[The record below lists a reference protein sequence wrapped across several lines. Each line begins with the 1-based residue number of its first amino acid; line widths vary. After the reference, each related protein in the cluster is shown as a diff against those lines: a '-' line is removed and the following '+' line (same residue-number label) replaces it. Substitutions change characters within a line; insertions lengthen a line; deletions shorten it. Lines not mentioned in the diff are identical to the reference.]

1 MPCTRERWR
10 STRSSA
16 SPSGQSSSDGAA
28 PGGAG
33 PPGLD
38 RPRVQAAGL
47 RSLAGRDLPD
57 ARRLED
63 RGGRDEAPA
72 RTDVRLQGACADR
85 HRIPQESVVADARRR
100 RRCSARAGDRFPWL
114 HLRFRTDGPRE
125 DLFARLNDTR
135 FNLLVFG
142 QPAPSPE
149 RLGFGEVLEVHAVPS
164 DPENAQELARVSIS
178 GPAYYPLRPD
188 GHIGLAGTRFDDAAP
203 KRWFSMAGV
212 RSDASGSSHKL
223 DGLTVRV
230 TGAA

>member
-47 RSLAGRDLPD
+47 RSLAGRIY
-57 ARRLED
+57 
-63 RGGRDEAPA
+63 
-72 RTDVRLQGACADR
+72 RTRVASKIAAVAMRLQRVRTFAFKALAQTGIAYHKSPLSQTLDG
-85 HRIPQESVVADARRR
+85 VAA
-100 RRCSARAGDRFPWL
+100 AAPRAGDRFPWL

-125 DLFARLNDTR
+125 DLFARLDDTR

-149 RLGFGEVLEVHAVPS
+149 RLGFGEVLEVHAVRPIRRTRRNLPACRFPGLRTTRCGLTATS
-164 DPENAQELARVSIS
+164 ASQARVSTTPRRS
-178 GPAYYPLRPD
+178 AGFRW
-188 GHIGLAGTRFDDAAP
+188 LAF
-203 KRWFSMAGV
+203 GV
-212 RSDASGSSHKL
+212 THPG
-223 DGLTVRV
+223 RV
-230 TGAA
+230 TSSTA

>member
-1 MPCTRERWR
+1 VAQALLDSTDRAFRLLVSDRWLAGIYRTRV
-10 STRSSA
+10 A
-16 SPSGQSSSDGAA
+16 SKIAAVAMRLQRVRTFAFKALAQTGIAYHKSPLSQTLDGVAAAA
-28 PGGAG
+28 P
-33 PPGLD
+33 
-38 RPRVQAAGL
+38 
-47 RSLAGRDLPD
+47 
-57 ARRLED
+57 
-63 RGGRDEAPA
+63 
-72 RTDVRLQGACADR
+72 
-85 HRIPQESVVADARRR
+85 
-100 RRCSARAGDRFPWL
+100 RAGDRFPWL